1 MIIKYIIAILL
12 FSAIILFHE
21 LGHFLLAKWNGIEV
35 IEFSLGMGPRLLSH
49 VWGDT
54 RYSLKLL
61 PIGGS
66 CQMVGEEEASDS
78 EGAFGNKSVWA
89 RIAVVAAGPVF
100 NFILAWVLAL
110 IIVGSVG
117 YDNTMVDIIPDS
129 AAAEAGMEDGDQ
141 IISINGSRTWLYR
154 EVSLYSSLHQGQTA
168 TVVFERNGEKQTVV
182 LTPKQSDTGA
192 YLYGFSRTVQREKGG
207 ALETVGYS
215 CAEIRYWLKATVESL
230 KMLIGGQ
237 VGLEEMSGPVGI
249 VSTIGDTYKESRV
262 DGWYYVTMNMIM
274 IAILLSVN
282 LGVMNLLPIPALDGG
297 RLVFLILEAIRGKAI
312 PQEKE
317 SMVHFTGFVL
327 LMGLMAVILFS
338 DLHKLFIK

>member
-1 MIIKYIIAILL
+1 MSYILALII
-12 FSAIILFHE
+12 FSAIVIFHE

-78 EGAFGNKSVWA
+78 AGAFGNKSVWA

-237 VGLEEMSGPVGI
+237 VGLKEMSGPVGI

-274 IAILLSVN
+274 IAIFLSVN

>member
-1 MIIKYIIAILL
+1 MSYILALL
-12 FSAIILFHE
+12 IFSAIVIFHE
-21 LGHFLLAKWNGIEV
+21 FGHFLLAKWNGIEV

-78 EGAFGNKSVWA
+78 AGAFGNKSVWA

-168 TVVFERNGEKQTVV
+168 TVVFERNGEEQTVV

>member
-1 MIIKYIIAILL
+1 MSYILALII
-12 FSAIILFHE
+12 FSAIVIFHE

-182 LTPKQSDTGA
+182 LTPKRSDTGA

>member
-1 MIIKYIIAILL
+1 MSYILALII
-12 FSAIILFHE
+12 FSAIVIFHE

-49 VWGDT
+49 VWGNT

-78 EGAFGNKSVWA
+78 AGAFGNKSVWA

-338 DLHKLFIK
+338 DLHKLFLK

>member
-1 MIIKYIIAILL
+1 MSYILALII
-12 FSAIILFHE
+12 FSAIVIFHE

-317 SMVHFTGFVL
+317 SMVHFAGFVL

>member
-1 MIIKYIIAILL
+1 MSYILALVI
-12 FSAIILFHE
+12 FSAIVIFHE

-117 YDNTMVDIIPDS
+117 YDNTKVDIIPDS

-249 VSTIGDTYKESRV
+249 VSTIGDTYKESRI

>member
-1 MIIKYIIAILL
+1 MSYILALII
-12 FSAIILFHE
+12 FSAIVIFHE

-78 EGAFGNKSVWA
+78 AGAFGNKSVWA

-274 IAILLSVN
+274 IAIFLSVN

-338 DLHKLFIK
+338 DLHKFFIK

>member
-1 MIIKYIIAILL
+1 MSYILALII
-12 FSAIILFHE
+12 FSAIVIFHE

-141 IISINGSRTWLYR
+141 IIGINGSRTWLYR

>member
-1 MIIKYIIAILL
+1 MSYILALII
-12 FSAIILFHE
+12 FSAIVIFHE

-141 IISINGSRTWLYR
+141 IISINGSRTFLYR

-192 YLYGFSRTVQREKGG
+192 YLYGFSRTIQREKGG

-312 PQEKE
+312 PAEKE

>member
-1 MIIKYIIAILL
+1 MSYILALII
-12 FSAIILFHE
+12 FSAIVIFHE
-21 LGHFLLAKWNGIEV
+21 FGHFLLAKWNGIEV

-78 EGAFGNKSVWA
+78 AGAFGNKSVWA

-237 VGLEEMSGPVGI
+237 VRLEEMSGPVGI

-274 IAILLSVN
+274 IAIFLSVN

>member
-1 MIIKYIIAILL
+1 MSYILALII
-12 FSAIILFHE
+12 FSAIVIFHE

-262 DGWYYVTMNMIM
+262 DGWYYVIMNMIM
-274 IAILLSVN
+274 IAIFLSVN

>member
-1 MIIKYIIAILL
+1 MSYILALII
-12 FSAIILFHE
+12 FSVIVIFHE

-317 SMVHFTGFVL
+317 SMVHFAGFVL

>member
-1 MIIKYIIAILL
+1 MSYILALII
-12 FSAIILFHE
+12 FSAIVIFHE

-141 IISINGSRTWLYR
+141 ISSINGSRTWLYR

-249 VSTIGDTYKESRV
+249 VSTIGDTYKESRI

>member
-1 MIIKYIIAILL
+1 MSYILALII
-12 FSAIILFHE
+12 FSAIVIFHE

-327 LMGLMAVILFS
+327 LIGLMAVILFS

>member
-1 MIIKYIIAILL
+1 MSYILALII
-12 FSAIILFHE
+12 FSAIVIFHE

-338 DLHKLFIK
+338 DLHKLFLK

>member
-1 MIIKYIIAILL
+1 MSYILALII
-12 FSAIILFHE
+12 FSAIVIFHE
-21 LGHFLLAKWNGIEV
+21 FGHFLLAKWNGIEV

-237 VGLEEMSGPVGI
+237 VRLEEMSGPVGI

-274 IAILLSVN
+274 IAIFLSVN

>member
-1 MIIKYIIAILL
+1 MSYILALII
-12 FSAIILFHE
+12 FSAIVIFHE

-249 VSTIGDTYKESRV
+249 VSTIGDIYKESRV

>member
-1 MIIKYIIAILL
+1 MSYILALII
-12 FSAIILFHE
+12 FSAIVIFHE

-182 LTPKQSDTGA
+182 LTPKQSATGA

-274 IAILLSVN
+274 IAIFLSVN

-317 SMVHFTGFVL
+317 SMVHFAGFVL

>member
-1 MIIKYIIAILL
+1 MSYILALII
-12 FSAIILFHE
+12 FSAIVIFHE

-117 YDNTMVDIIPDS
+117 YDDTMVDIIPDS

-207 ALETVGYS
+207 VLETVGYS

-317 SMVHFTGFVL
+317 SMVHFTGFVVL
-327 LMGLMAVILFS
+327 RGLMAVILFS

>member
-1 MIIKYIIAILL
+1 MSYILALII
-12 FSAIILFHE
+12 FSAIVIFHE

-117 YDNTMVDIIPDS
+117 YDNTRVDIIPDS

-274 IAILLSVN
+274 IAIFLSVN

>member
-1 MIIKYIIAILL
+1 MSYILALII
-12 FSAIILFHE
+12 FSAIVIFHE

-78 EGAFGNKSVWA
+78 AGAFGNKSVWA

-297 RLVFLILEAIRGKAI
+297 RLVFLIVEAIRGQAI

>member
-1 MIIKYIIAILL
+1 MSYILALII
-12 FSAIILFHE
+12 FSAIVIFHE
-21 LGHFLLAKWNGIEV
+21 FGHFLLAKWNGIEV

-168 TVVFERNGEKQTVV
+168 TVVFERNGEEQTVV

-274 IAILLSVN
+274 IAIFLSVN

>member
-1 MIIKYIIAILL
+1 MSYILALII
-12 FSAIILFHE
+12 FSAIVIFHE

-317 SMVHFTGFVL
+317 TMVHFTGFVL

>member
-1 MIIKYIIAILL
+1 MSYILALII
-12 FSAIILFHE
+12 FSAIVIFHE

-78 EGAFGNKSVWA
+78 AGAFGNKSVWA

-262 DGWYYVTMNMIM
+262 DGWYYVIMNMIM

>member
-1 MIIKYIIAILL
+1 MSYILALII
-12 FSAIILFHE
+12 FSAIVIFHE

-237 VGLEEMSGPVGI
+237 VRLEEMSGPVGI

-338 DLHKLFIK
+338 DLHKLFFK

>member
-1 MIIKYIIAILL
+1 MSYILALII
-12 FSAIILFHE
+12 FSAIVIFHE

-78 EGAFGNKSVWA
+78 AGAFGNKSVWA

-327 LMGLMAVILFS
+327 LMGLMAVILFN

>member
-1 MIIKYIIAILL
+1 MSYILALII
-12 FSAIILFHE
+12 FSAIVIFHE

-237 VGLEEMSGPVGI
+237 VGLEEMSGSVGI

>member
-1 MIIKYIIAILL
+1 MSYILALII
-12 FSAIILFHE
+12 FSAIVIFHE

-78 EGAFGNKSVWA
+78 AGAFGNKSVWA

-100 NFILAWVLAL
+100 NFVLAWVLAL

-192 YLYGFSRTVQREKGG
+192 YLYGFFRTVQREKGG

-237 VGLEEMSGPVGI
+237 VRLEEMSGPVGI

-274 IAILLSVN
+274 IAIFLSVN

-317 SMVHFTGFVL
+317 SVVHFTGFVL

>member
-1 MIIKYIIAILL
+1 MSYILALII
-12 FSAIILFHE
+12 FSAIVIFHE

-117 YDNTMVDIIPDS
+117 YDNTKVDILPDS

-249 VSTIGDTYKESRV
+249 VSTIGDTYKESRI

>member
-1 MIIKYIIAILL
+1 MSYILALII
-12 FSAIILFHE
+12 FSAIVIFHE

-141 IISINGSRTWLYR
+141 IISINGSCTWLYR

-317 SMVHFTGFVL
+317 SMVHFAGFVL

>member
-1 MIIKYIIAILL
+1 MSYILALII
-12 FSAIILFHE
+12 FSAIVIFHE

-89 RIAVVAAGPVF
+89 RIAVVAAGPIF

-117 YDNTMVDIIPDS
+117 YDNTKVDIISDS

-141 IISINGSRTWLYR
+141 IISINGSRTFLYR

-168 TVVFERNGEKQTVV
+168 TVVYERNGEKQTVV
-182 LTPKQSDTGA
+182 LTPKKSDTGA

>member
-1 MIIKYIIAILL
+1 MSYILALII
-12 FSAIILFHE
+12 FSAIVIFHE

-89 RIAVVAAGPVF
+89 RTAVVAAGPVF

-327 LMGLMAVILFS
+327 LIGLMAVILFS

>member
-1 MIIKYIIAILL
+1 MSYILALII
-12 FSAIILFHE
+12 FSAIVIFHE

-237 VGLEEMSGPVGI
+237 VRLEEMSGPVGI

-262 DGWYYVTMNMIM
+262 DGWYYVIMNMIM
-274 IAILLSVN
+274 IAIFLSVN

>member
-1 MIIKYIIAILL
+1 MSYILALII
-12 FSAIILFHE
+12 FSAIVIFHE

-78 EGAFGNKSVWA
+78 AGAFGNKSVWS

-230 KMLIGGQ
+230 KMLIRGQ

-274 IAILLSVN
+274 IAIFLSVN

>member
-1 MIIKYIIAILL
+1 MSYILALII
-12 FSAIILFHE
+12 FSAIVIFHE

-78 EGAFGNKSVWA
+78 AGAFGNKSVWA

-230 KMLIGGQ
+230 KMLIEGQ

-262 DGWYYVTMNMIM
+262 DGWYYVIMNMIM